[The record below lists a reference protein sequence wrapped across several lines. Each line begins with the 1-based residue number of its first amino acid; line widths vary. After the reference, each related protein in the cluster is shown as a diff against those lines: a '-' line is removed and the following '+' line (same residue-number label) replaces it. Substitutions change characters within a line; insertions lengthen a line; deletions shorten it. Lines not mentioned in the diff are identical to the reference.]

1 MVEVR
6 RMERAQTLVQTAVK
20 HDGGTDKP
28 SMGLIPQASLME
40 VAKVLDF
47 GAQKYARHNWLLG
60 MDHSRLSDAA
70 LRHIAQYLDG
80 QETDDE
86 SGLDHLAHGACCLLM
101 LLQYRL
107 KELGNDD
114 RYKG

>member
-1 MVEVR
+1 
-6 RMERAQTLVQTAVK
+6 
-20 HDGGTDKP
+20 
-28 SMGLIPQASLME
+28 MGLIPQAALME

-47 GAQKYARHNWLLG
+47 GAQKYDRNNWLLG

-80 QETDDE
+80 NDIDSE
-86 SGLDHLAHGACCLLM
+86 SGLEHISHAACCILM

-107 KELGNDD
+107 KDIGNDD